1 MTKSDSLLAR
11 LAGRGG
17 KNDDV
22 EGDPW
27 AAIAATN
34 PEHDRVAN
42 APDGQEGDDNAVMDR
57 MLKQINDLAASQMSG
72 DAATTAPTATARHPT
87 LRGKR
92 ITSSCP
98 RSVAPSRRPT

>member
-72 DAATTAPTATARHPT
+72 DAATTAPRRRHVT
-87 LRGKR
+87 R
-92 ITSSCP
+92 
-98 RSVAPSRRPT
+98 RSAGNASRVRAHGV